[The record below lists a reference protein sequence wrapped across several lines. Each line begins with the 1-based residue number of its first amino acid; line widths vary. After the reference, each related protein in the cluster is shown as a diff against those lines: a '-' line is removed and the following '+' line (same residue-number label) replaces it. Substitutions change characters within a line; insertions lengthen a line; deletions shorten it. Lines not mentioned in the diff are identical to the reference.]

1 VPARSDRS
9 QRRRIRRGV
18 ALYATNRDTLRREGF
33 SPDSPLLAV
42 PMAGFERIA
51 TNAHYAAYARC

>member
-1 VPARSDRS
+1 
-9 QRRRIRRGV
+9 V

-51 TNAHYAAYARC
+51 TNSFYAAYARC